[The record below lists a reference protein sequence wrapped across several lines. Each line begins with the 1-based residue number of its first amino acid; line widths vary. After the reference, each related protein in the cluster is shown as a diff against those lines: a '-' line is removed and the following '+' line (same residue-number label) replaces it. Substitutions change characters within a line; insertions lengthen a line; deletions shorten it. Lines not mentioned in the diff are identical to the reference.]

1 MCVCVHI
8 HPDLGLH
15 SLSLLGWRYHTVLI
29 TIPRERGFSQRL
41 GIHLFSDLLLAV
53 VTNSFS
59 IIKLDMHALI
69 VLSLLF

>member
-1 MCVCVHI
+1 M
-8 HPDLGLH
+8 
-15 SLSLLGWRYHTVLI
+15 LI